1 MCTDRHIFL
10 TGFMGAGKSR
20 VGAILSARLGR
31 DFVDTDV
38 LVEETA
44 GKPISDIFRDGGEE
58 TFRRLEHEAIRRAS
72 EMPASVIALGGGAV
86 TREENWAVIRR
97 SGICVYLW
105 ASPETIFERVSRR
118 GHRPLLAG
126 LNDQERMARIRAM
139 LSAREPYYRRADLIV
154 ESLQERTPEQTAEL
168 VMQQLNTVSQGRFAD
183 PPHSPL
189 S

>member
-1 MCTDRHIFL
+1 MEGHIFL

-20 VGAILSARLGR
+20 VGAILAARLGR
-31 DFVDTDV
+31 GFVDTDA
-38 LVEETA
+38 LVEEAA
-44 GKPISDIFRDGGEE
+44 GRPISDIFRESGEE
-58 TFRRLEHEAIRRAS
+58 AFRKLEHQAVRRAS
-72 EMPASVIALGGGAV
+72 EMPAAVISLGGGAV
-86 TREENWAVIRR
+86 TREENWEVIRR
-97 SGICVYLW
+97 SGVCVYLS

-139 LSAREPYYRRADLIV
+139 LSAREPCYRRADLTV

-168 VMQQLNTVSQGRFAD
+168 VIQKLNDMSQGRSANR
-183 PPHSPL
+183 PHSPL